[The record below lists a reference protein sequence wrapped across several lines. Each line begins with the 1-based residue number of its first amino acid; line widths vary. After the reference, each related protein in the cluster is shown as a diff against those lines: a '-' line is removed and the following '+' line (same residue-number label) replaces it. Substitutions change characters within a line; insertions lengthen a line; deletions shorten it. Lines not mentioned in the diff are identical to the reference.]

1 MYITVAKTSNS
12 SADIFVNSLKNFYF
26 VEHISVAVSEAREFE
41 QMHQISKRD
50 TIHLIFKEVLT
61 LFRMRLFRA
70 THAWGCKKVPT
81 P

>member
-26 VEHISVAVSEAREFE
+26 VEHITVAVSEARDFE

-50 TIHLIFKEVLT
+50 TIHLVFKEVLT

-70 THAWGCKKVPT
+70 AQAWGCKKVPT